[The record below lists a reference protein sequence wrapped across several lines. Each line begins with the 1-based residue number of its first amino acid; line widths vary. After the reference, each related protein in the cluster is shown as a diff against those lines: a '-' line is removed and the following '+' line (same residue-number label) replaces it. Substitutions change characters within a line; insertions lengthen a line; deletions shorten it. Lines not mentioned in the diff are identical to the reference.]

1 MYIVE
6 TINTSVSKAIMKA
19 RQEKGLNQ
27 KDLAVKINEK
37 ATIINEYESGRAIP
51 SQQVLAKL
59 ERILGVKLRGSNIG
73 EKLEPR
79 GSKK

>member
-1 MYIVE
+1 ME
-6 TINTSVSKAIMKA
+6 TINAAVSKVIMKA
-19 RQEKGLNQ
+19 RQEKGLTQ

-37 ATIINEYESGRAIP
+37 ATIINEYEAGKAVP
-51 SQQVLAKL
+51 NQQVLGKL

-73 EKLEPR
+73 EKIEPR